1 MSILNLCAT
10 APTFSVKCWEGVQS
24 MDAGA
29 LISVHITKAMDV
41 GEYDKNMLSEI
52 EQAYQIAHN
61 PDCYSSVPVAAVL
74 LEDDKQRTSLHFTAT
89 QMGEFIMPSQH

>member
-1 MSILNLCAT
+1 MHICNN
-10 APTFSVKCWEGVQS
+10 
-24 MDAGA
+24 
-29 LISVHITKAMDV
+29 VHITKAMDV

-74 LEDDKQRTSLHFTAT
+74 LEDDK
-89 QMGEFIMPSQH
+89 

>member
-1 MSILNLCAT
+1 MKDICDKQVSEVRKCNKDGSDMSILNLCAT

-29 LISVHITKAMDV
+29 LICVHITKAMDV
-41 GEYDKNMLSEI
+41 GEYDKNMLSEM

-61 PDCYSSVPVAAVL
+61 PDCYSSIPVAAVL
-74 LEDDKQRTSLHFTAT
+74 LEDGK
-89 QMGEFIMPSQH
+89 